1 MILGI
6 DVSTYLEELEHGAK
20 YFDGNVQIDP
30 LDAFRQNGVDHMR
43 IRIWNDPYS
52 PEGEPYLAGSCG
64 IENYIRL
71 GVLRDGDK
79 LPSVRTAAAELGVN
93 PNTVQRALSELENTG
108 LVHANRTSGRFIT
121 EDESLVAEVKSH
133 IALKETTEFVAKMN
147 QLGLGKNEIVKLIN
161 GSEDNDNEKNN

>member
-1 MILGI
+1 MAGWKFTADAPIYLQIVEKMKQMI
-6 DVSTYLEELEHGAK
+6 VSGKYKCGEQLPTVRELASEA
-20 YFDGNVQIDP
+20 
-30 LDAFRQNGVDHMR
+30 
-43 IRIWNDPYS
+43 
-52 PEGEPYLAGSCG
+52 
-64 IENYIRL
+64 
-71 GVLRDGDK
+71 
-79 LPSVRTAAAELGVN
+79 GVN

-108 LVHANRTSGRFIT
+108 LVYSNRTSGRFIT

>member
-1 MILGI
+1 MAGWKFTADAPIYLQIVEKMKQMI
-6 DVSTYLEELEHGAK
+6 VSGKYKCGEQLPTVRELASEA
-20 YFDGNVQIDP
+20 
-30 LDAFRQNGVDHMR
+30 
-43 IRIWNDPYS
+43 
-52 PEGEPYLAGSCG
+52 
-64 IENYIRL
+64 
-71 GVLRDGDK
+71 
-79 LPSVRTAAAELGVN
+79 GVN

-133 IALKETTEFVAKMN
+133 IALKETMEFVAKMN

>member
-1 MILGI
+1 MAGWKFTADAPIYLQIVEKMKQMIVWGRYKCGEQLPT
-6 DVSTYLEELEHGAK
+6 VREL
-20 YFDGNVQIDP
+20 
-30 LDAFRQNGVDHMR
+30 
-43 IRIWNDPYS
+43 
-52 PEGEPYLAGSCG
+52 
-64 IENYIRL
+64 
-71 GVLRDGDK
+71 
-79 LPSVRTAAAELGVN
+79 AAEAGVN

-133 IALKETTEFVAKMN
+133 IALKETMEFVAKMN